1 MPVNDVGV
9 EIVMVGVKH
18 DYSNHSNRFVTR
30 IKSVKW
36 ELKYFGLRDARY
48 SLKPPMWRSHMCVH
62 SGNKPVRVKH
72 YGCKTV
78 SFLKI

>member
-48 SLKPPMWRSHMCVH
+48 SLKPPMWHSHMCVCIVQT
-62 SGNKPVRVKH
+62 S
-72 YGCKTV
+72 
-78 SFLKI
+78 LLE